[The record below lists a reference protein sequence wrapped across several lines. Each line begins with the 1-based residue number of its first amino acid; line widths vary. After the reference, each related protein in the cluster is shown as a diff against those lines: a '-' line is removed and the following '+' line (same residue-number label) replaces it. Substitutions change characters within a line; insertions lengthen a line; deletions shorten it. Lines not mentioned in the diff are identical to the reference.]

1 MAPAEGVFQVN
12 RGAAVVWSLLL
23 GAAAALPPGAGA
35 EEPLYE
41 FRLKNQG
48 TLRGRWLNRDQLPR
62 TTYVIE
68 PVKGGRVV
76 LAREQV
82 EKVVAVPAKL
92 LEYERRREQ
101 CPDTVEG
108 HLQLARWCLQNG
120 LRAQRLAH
128 LKRIIQLDPD
138 HREARRGLGY
148 VFDKRQEKWVLH
160 EEMMLRR
167 GFVKVG
173 GRWMLPQEVQLREER
188 RKRELAEKQWIRT
201 VLRWH
206 RMLDSPRRRQ
216 EAVRNFRSLKDPHAV
231 RALGELIH
239 PRKERRPWVRL
250 LLVEA
255 LAGINSPGARALLAQ
270 VALFDPE
277 EEVWLS
283 AVERL
288 AQQPDPQ
295 VVKMFIKHLKHP
307 ANPVINRAATALG
320 ALEDPSAIGP
330 LIESLIT
337 VHTYRYRLPVPEYR
351 YSFGRSAA
359 GSSFSGATGS
369 PERVERYVFRN
380 EAVRNALIKLTG
392 VNFDYNLQ
400 AWQQWYAA
408 HRRTQVV
415 GNPRR
420 DP

>member
-1 MAPAEGVFQVN
+1 MN
-12 RGAAVVWSLLL
+12 RGARVLQCLLLL
-23 GAAAALPPGAGA
+23 GIGTAPATAWA

-48 TLRGRWLNRDQLPR
+48 TLRGHWINREQTPR
-62 TTYVIE
+62 TTYVVE
-68 PVKGGRVV
+68 PVQGGRVV
-76 LAREQV
+76 LARQQV
-82 EKVVAVPAKL
+82 EKVVRVPAKL
-92 LEYERRREQ
+92 LEYEQLQQQ
-101 CPDTVEG
+101 CPDTVAG
-108 HLQLARWCLQNG
+108 HLQLARWCRRHG
-120 LRAQRLAH
+120 LRAQCRQH
-128 LKRIIQLDPD
+128 LKRILELDPD
-138 HREARRGLGY
+138 HHEARRGLGY
-148 VFDKRQEKWVLH
+148 VYDKKQEKWILH
-160 EEMMLRR
+160 EEVMLRR

-216 EAVRNFRSLKDPHAV
+216 EAVRNFQSLKDPHAV
-231 RALGELIH
+231 RAVGELIH

-250 LLVEA
+250 LLVDS
-255 LAGINSPGARALLAQ
+255 LASIGSPSARALLVQ

-277 EEVWLS
+277 EEVWLA

-288 AQQPDPQ
+288 AEQPDPQ

-320 ALEDPSAIGP
+320 ALEDPSAVGP

-337 VHTYRYRLPVPEYR
+337 VHTYRYRIPLPEYR

-359 GSSFSGATGS
+359 GSSFSGSSGS

-380 EAVRNALIKLTG
+380 EAVRNALVKLTG

-400 AWQQWYAA
+400 AWQQWFAA

>member
-1 MAPAEGVFQVN
+1 MN
-12 RGAAVVWSLLL
+12 RGASVLLSLLL
-23 GAAAALPPGAGA
+23 WGGGVCTAAVRA

-48 TLRGRWLNRDQLPR
+48 TLRGRWLNREQVPR

-68 PVKGGRVV
+68 PVQGGRVV
-76 LAREQV
+76 LTRHQV
-82 EKVVAVPAKL
+82 EKVVPVPAKL
-92 LEYERRREQ
+92 LEYERLRQQ

-108 HLQLARWCLQNG
+108 HLQLARWCVRNG
-120 LRAQRLAH
+120 LRAQRRVH
-128 LKRIIQLDPD
+128 LKRILELDPD

-148 VFDKRQEKWVLH
+148 VYDKRQEKWVLH
-160 EEMMLRR
+160 EEVMLQR
-167 GFVKVG
+167 GFVRVG

-188 RKRELAEKQWIRT
+188 RKRELAEKQWLRT

-216 EAVRNFRSLKDPHAV
+216 EAVRNFQTLKDPLAV
-231 RALGELIH
+231 RALAELIH

-250 LLVEA
+250 LLVES
-255 LAGINSPGARALLAQ
+255 LANIGSPGARTLLAQ

-277 EEVWLS
+277 EEVWLA

-288 AQQPDPQ
+288 AEQPDPQ
-295 VVKMFIKHLKHP
+295 VVKVFIKHLKHP

-320 ALEDPSAIGP
+320 ALEDPTAIGP

-359 GSSFSGATGS
+359 GSSFSGASGS

-380 EAVRNALIKLTG
+380 EAVRNALVKLTG

-400 AWQQWYAA
+400 AWQQWYAS

-415 GNPRR
+415 GDPRR

>member
-1 MAPAEGVFQVN
+1 MN
-12 RGAAVVWSLLL
+12 RGRAFLFGLLL
-23 GAAAALPPGAGA
+23 GGMALAAVAARA

-48 TLRGRWLNRDQLPR
+48 KLRGRWLNREQVPR

-68 PVKGGRVV
+68 PVKGGRIV
-76 LAREQV
+76 LARQQV

-92 LEYERRREQ
+92 LEYERLRQQ

-108 HLQLARWCLQNG
+108 HLQLARWCSRNG
-120 LRAQRLAH
+120 LRAQRRAH
-128 LKRIIQLDPD
+128 LKRVIELEPD
-138 HREARRGLGY
+138 NREARRGLGY
-148 VFDKRQEKWVLH
+148 VYDKQQEKWILH
-160 EEMMLRR
+160 EEVMLRR

-216 EAVRNFRSLKDPHAV
+216 EAVRNFQKLKDPAAV

-239 PRKERRPWVRL
+239 PKKERRVWVRL
-250 LLVEA
+250 LLVDS
-255 LAGINSPGARALLAQ
+255 LANIGSPAARALLVQ

-277 EEVWLS
+277 EEVWLA

-288 AQQPDPQ
+288 AEQPDPQ
-295 VVKMFIKHLKHP
+295 VVKMLIKHLKHP

-320 ALEDPSAIGP
+320 ALGDPSAVGP

-337 VHTYRYRLPVPEYR
+337 VHTYRYRLPQPEYR
-351 YSFGRSAA
+351 YSFGQSAG
-359 GSSFSGATGS
+359 GSFFSGSTGS
-369 PERVERYVFRN
+369 PERTERYVFRN
-380 EAVRNALIKLTG
+380 EAVRDALIKLTG

-400 AWQQWYAA
+400 AWQQWFAA